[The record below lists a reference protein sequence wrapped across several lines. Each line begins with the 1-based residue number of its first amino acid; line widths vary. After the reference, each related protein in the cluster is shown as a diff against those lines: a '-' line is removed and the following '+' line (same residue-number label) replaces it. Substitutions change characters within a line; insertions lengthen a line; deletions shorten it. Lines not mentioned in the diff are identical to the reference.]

1 MVFLAYAII
10 GFITAI
16 VLYSI
21 RGATLTNPVLVQNNM
36 GPYMRWTTVGA
47 VGALAG
53 AFTMSLILSRR

>member
-21 RGATLTNPVLVQNNM
+21 RGAAFPNLAQNNV
-36 GPYMRWTTVGA
+36 GPYLRWTTVGA

-53 AFTMSLILSRR
+53 AFTMSILLFRR